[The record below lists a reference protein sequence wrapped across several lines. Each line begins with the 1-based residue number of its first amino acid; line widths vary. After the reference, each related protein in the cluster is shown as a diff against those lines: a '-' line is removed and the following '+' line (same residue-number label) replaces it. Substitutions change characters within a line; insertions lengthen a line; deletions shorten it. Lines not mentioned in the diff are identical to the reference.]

1 MDICS
6 IVAWLMRRTKDDT
19 TVASDRISASHATEI
34 RHVPEHSCRHRW
46 LAAFGQ
52 GNHACDRAG
61 ASAWREIDRLLRVA
75 RLSVTRVCRR
85 GDVRAG
91 IAPGVRRSMQEGGR
105 SDLK

>member
-1 MDICS
+1 MH
-6 IVAWLMRRTKDDT
+6 LTKDDI
-19 TVASDRISASHATEI
+19 TVASDRIRASHATEI

-61 ASAWREIDRLLRVA
+61 PSAWRKIDRLLRVA
-75 RLSVTRVCRR
+75 RLSVARVRRR

-91 IAPGVRRSMQEGGR
+91 IAPGVRRAMQEGGR
-105 SDLK
+105 SNLKCGRRESQ